1 MSQKRRR
8 HRPTP
13 LEWSTSAASGSSDC
27 TESDLC
33 SIVSRSTATGSS
45 PVPSPSPASSRPTS
59 PCVSPRGKL
68 AYLASRRSSRD
79 SQCTTATG
87 GEGSPIASPR
97 ASYRL
102 RQRRQSN
109 FLELP
114 VVDHVRPRVCSLP
127 EGGYNPRSGV
137 GDDIYRLRTFSITN
151 KGVVNCGDSLIPRRS
166 RSNTSMASTNSSH
179 SLNQSWQKARLLLN
193 NRAKWERWDSSNLY
207 PRWNHYSCPYRHS
220 NLSGERSPFDGSCC
234 GSSAVSS
241 DSEQSVAEKLAKF
254 RVVLLGHSGVG
265 KSALVSQF
273 MTSEY
278 INTYDVSLGKVKV

>member
-1 MSQKRRR
+1 MSEKRRR
-8 HRPTP
+8 PRPRPTP

-33 SIVSRSTATGSS
+33 SLVSRSTATGSS

-114 VVDHVRPRVCSLP
+114 GTLSSLKFP
-127 EGGYNPRSGV
+127 HEH
-137 GDDIYRLRTFSITN
+137 SI
-151 KGVVNCGDSLIPRRS
+151 V
-166 RSNTSMASTNSSH
+166 
-179 SLNQSWQKARLLLN
+179 
-193 NRAKWERWDSSNLY
+193 
-207 PRWNHYSCPYRHS
+207 
-220 NLSGERSPFDGSCC
+220 
-234 GSSAVSS
+234 
-241 DSEQSVAEKLAKF
+241 
-254 RVVLLGHSGVG
+254 
-265 KSALVSQF
+265 
-273 MTSEY
+273 EY
-278 INTYDVSLGKVKV
+278 Q